1 MAEGYHWSLATW
13 IGFNALLATAL
24 LFDLFVLQR
33 KDHVVTIKESLLKS
47 LLWTAVAAGV
57 GAWIFFEKGNQAGG
71 EYVTAYVIERALSID
86 NLFVFL
92 VIFSY
97 FKVPREYQSRA
108 LTLGILGALVT
119 RALFIVVGVA
129 AISLFEPVLYILGA
143 FLIFTAVRIAV
154 SHNKDVDPSKNLI
167 FRLAKR
173 FFKVTDRYDG
183 HNFFTVENG
192 VRVLTPMLL
201 VVLVIESTDV
211 LFAIDSVPSVLAITT
226 DGFLV
231 WSSNTMAVLGLRPLY
246 FVLAGMVQLFRYLQY
261 GLAVI
266 LAFVG
271 AKMIFNQATEQFD
284 LGIHIDKGVET
295 YGALGIILL
304 ILAMSV
310 LMSKLIPAK
319 QDATGGTHAAGPVQ
333 QELTHPASPTT
344 TPGGGANGRG
354 PGAGKT

>member
-1 MAEGYHWSLATW
+1 MAEGLNWSIATW
-13 IGFNALLATAL
+13 VGFNALLAVAL
-24 LFDLFVLQR
+24 IFDLFVLQR
-33 KDHVVTIKESLLKS
+33 KDHVVTIRESLLKS

-57 GAWIFFEKGNQAGG
+57 GAWIFLEKGNQAGG

-92 VIFSY
+92 VIFAY
-97 FKVPREYQSRA
+97 FKVPREYQARA
-108 LTLGILGALVT
+108 LTLGILGALAT
-119 RALFIVVGVA
+119 RALFIVAGVA
-129 AISLFEPVLYILGA
+129 AISAFKPVLYILGA
-143 FLIFTAVRIAV
+143 FLIFTAIRIAV
-154 SHNKDVDPSKNLI
+154 SHNKEVDPGKNLI

-173 FFKVTDRYDG
+173 FFRVTDRYEG

-211 LFAIDSVPSVLAITT
+211 VFAIDSVPSVLAITT

-246 FVLAGMVQLFRYLQY
+246 FVLAGMVKLFRYLQY

-271 AKMIFNQATEQFD
+271 AKMIFNEATEQFD
-284 LGIHIDKGVET
+284 FGFHLDKSVET
-295 YGALGIILL
+295 YGSLGVILL
-304 ILAMSV
+304 VLAVSV
-310 LMSKLIPAK
+310 LMSKLIPFK
-319 QDATGGTHAAGPVQ
+319 KAAAEHRAP
-333 QELTHPASPTT
+333 EAA
-344 TPGGGANGRG
+344 PGGAPAGGADH
-354 PGAGKT
+354 